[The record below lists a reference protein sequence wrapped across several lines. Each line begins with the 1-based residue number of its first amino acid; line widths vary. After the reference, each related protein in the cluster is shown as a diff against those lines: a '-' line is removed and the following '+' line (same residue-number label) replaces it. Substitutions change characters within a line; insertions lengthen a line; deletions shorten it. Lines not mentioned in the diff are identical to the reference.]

1 MKRRDF
7 VRNSLAGVL
16 LPALING
23 LPFRAFGR
31 AAGEDDEHILVI
43 IQLNGGNDGLNT
55 VIPVDQYSRYVT
67 ARGNMAIPENRLLKI
82 QGDDTVGLHP
92 AITGLQTLFNEGKV
106 ALVQS
111 VGYPN
116 PNFSHFRATDI
127 WNTASDAKEIIHSGW
142 MGRYLAGQ
150 HPGYPNDYPNDRF
163 PDPLAIQ
170 IGSVV
175 SNALQGPL
183 QSMGIAITNPSGFY
197 NLVSGSGG
205 PVPDT
210 RAGKELDFLRK
221 LADSTNLYAGSIQSA
236 ASRVSKQVEYPAGNA
251 LADQLKIVARL
262 VAGGL
267 KTRVYMVS
275 LGGFDTHSNQVT
287 TDVTTGTHATL
298 LGKVSDA
305 IRAFMDDLKLLGVS
319 KKVLG
324 FTYSEF
330 GRRVKSNASLG
341 TDHGTAAPMF
351 VFGDMV
357 SPQVLGK
364 TPELPSSPTNTDNL
378 PMQYDFRSVYAS
390 VLQRW
395 FCMEASYL
403 EQVMLK
409 DFQQLTLIQ
418 GQACSNTVTAN
429 EPVQN
434 TLLSVYPN
442 PCEHYFTVS
451 FSIAA
456 ASAPVLMQVFDH
468 QGRLVD
474 VPIQNHFASG
484 THTTTVNAGGYFPGV
499 YYVRLQVNEQQE
511 VKRLVKR

>member
-16 LPALING
+16 LPGLIHG

-31 AAGEDDEHILVI
+31 VSDDNDEHILVI

-55 VIPVDQYSRYVT
+55 VIPADQYGKYVA
-67 ARGNMAIPENRLLKI
+67 ARGNMAIPENKLLKI
-82 QGDDTVGLHP
+82 LGNDTLGLHP
-92 AITGLQTLFNEGKV
+92 AMTGLQALFNEGKA
-106 ALVQS
+106 ALIQS

-127 WNTASDAKEIIHSGW
+127 WNTASDAAEVIHSGW
-142 MGRYLAGQ
+142 MGRYLAGE
-150 HPGYPNDYPNDRF
+150 HPGYPNGYPNARF
-163 PDPLAIQ
+163 EDPLAIQ

-183 QSMGIAITNPSGFY
+183 QSMGIAITNPSNFY
-197 NLVSGSGG
+197 NLVSGSTGST
-205 PVPDT
+205 PHT
-210 RAGKELDFLRK
+210 WAGKELDFLRK
-221 LADSTNLYAGSIQSA
+221 LAQSTNLYAASIQSA
-236 ASRVSKQVEYPAGNA
+236 AAKVSSQAAYPAGNA

-267 KTRVYMVS
+267 KTKIYMVS

-287 TDVTTGTHATL
+287 TDITTGTHATL

-305 IRAFMDDLKLLGVS
+305 IRAFTEDLKFLGVS
-319 KKVLG
+319 QKVLG

-341 TDHGTAAPMF
+341 TDHGTAAPLF
-351 VFGDMV
+351 VFGDQV
-357 SPQVLGK
+357 VPQILGK
-364 TPELPSSPTNTDNL
+364 TPELPASPVNTDNL

-390 VLQRW
+390 ILHQW
-395 FCMEASYL
+395 FCLDTPYL

-409 DFQQLTLIQ
+409 DFQQLAIVKS
-418 GQACSNTVTAN
+418 GACSTVTAN
-429 EPVQN
+429 EPPPN
-434 TLLSVYPN
+434 TLFSVYPN
-442 PCEHYFTVS
+442 PCEHYFTTEFPV
-451 FSIAA
+451 AA
-456 ASAPVLMQVFDH
+456 PGARVLMQVFDS
-468 QGRLVD
+468 QGRLTD
-474 VPIQNHFASG
+474 VPVQNHYASG
-484 THTTTVNAGGYFPGV
+484 RHKLTVNTGAYFPGV

-511 VKRLVKR
+511 VKRLLKK